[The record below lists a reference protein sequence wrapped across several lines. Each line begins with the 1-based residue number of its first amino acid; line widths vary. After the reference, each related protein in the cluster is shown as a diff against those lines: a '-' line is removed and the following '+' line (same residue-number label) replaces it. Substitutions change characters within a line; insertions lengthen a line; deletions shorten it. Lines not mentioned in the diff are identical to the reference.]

1 MVTHHAELI
10 SAHFS
15 FKVICRHNSLA
26 QNQRK
31 SILSVFFLRF
41 FENGFSSLS
50 MFYMKYEAFEWNLI
64 ACILLA
70 FNSLLLIVMH
80 LQTIHQRKIGK
91 KYICSA
97 RMATLFF
104 SSSAFYIMNLAFR
117 IEWFFIVL
125 LTNYARFS
133 LKKVFSVAILASGSI

>member
-15 FKVICRHNSLA
+15 FKVICRHNSPA

-31 SILSVFFLRF
+31 SILSVFLSLHF

-80 LQTIHQRKIGK
+80 LQTIHQRSKK
-91 KYICSA
+91 VNKYICSA
-97 RMATLFF
+97 RMATLYF
-104 SSSAFYIMNLAFR
+104 SSSAFCIMNLAFR
-117 IEWFFIVL
+117 IQWFFIVL

-133 LKKVFSVAILASGSI
+133 LKNSSLWQY